1 MPGKR
6 RCAAPEDGL
15 AAKRSNTA
23 GDASLQ
29 MRRAWVQIVL
39 EKMMSMLHPAEG
51 SAEGSVEI
59 HPGQWALDNFGTAE
73 AGALNRAALRDAC
86 ERLLGSPIIVLD
98 DSIEFPLTGTEATVE
113 LPLDAY
119 VLERI
124 RMAGV
129 VDLPKSSQW
138 ENFFHDILAE
148 NFDSSREPLRGFKH
162 LKDGGAT
169 VTPGSVDLQ
178 RGFTR
183 VSILYFISHWGCYAF
198 QQQQRLEDQVG
209 ELESFRACHAITTP
223 FPV

>member
-1 MPGKR
+1 MH
-6 RCAAPEDGL
+6 E
-15 AAKRSNTA
+15 
-23 GDASLQ
+23 
-29 MRRAWVQIVL
+29 
-39 EKMMSMLHPAEG
+39 
-51 SAEGSVEI
+51 
-59 HPGQWALDNFGTAE
+59 FGTSE
-73 AGALNRAALRDAC
+73 AGGINRAALPDAC
-86 ERLLGSPIIVLD
+86 ERLLGSPMIVLD
-98 DSIEFPLTGTEATVE
+98 DGLEFPLTGTEATVE

-148 NFDSSREPLRGFKH
+148 NCDSRREPLRGFKH
-162 LKDGGAT
+162 LKEGGAAI
-169 VTPGSVDLQ
+169 TPGSVDLQ

-198 QQQQRLEDQVG
+198 QQQRLEDQVV
-209 ELESFRACHAITTP
+209 ELESFRECHAITTP

>member
-1 MPGKR
+1 MGRKR
-6 RCAAPEDGL
+6 RGAARDGI
-15 AAKRSNTA
+15 AAKRSNA
-23 GDASLQ
+23 FGDTSAQ
-29 MRRAWVQIVL
+29 MQHVWAQIVYD
-39 EKMMSMLHPAEG
+39 KMMSMLHPAEG
-51 SAEGSVEI
+51 SVEI
-59 HPGQWALDNFGTAE
+59 HPAQWALDLFGASE
-73 AGALNRAALRDAC
+73 AGAINRAGLRDRC
-86 ERLLGSPIIVLD
+86 ERLLGSPMIVLD
-98 DSIEFPLTGTEATVE
+98 DGLEFPLTGTEASVE